1 MQDEQSGA
9 SKLKLKENT
18 TSRAESLD
26 DLEDGVLDFE
36 QEQREEPPED
46 EW

>member
-9 SKLKLKENT
+9 SKVKLEDNT
-18 TSRAESLD
+18 TSKAETLD

-36 QEQREEPPED
+36 QERGEEPPED